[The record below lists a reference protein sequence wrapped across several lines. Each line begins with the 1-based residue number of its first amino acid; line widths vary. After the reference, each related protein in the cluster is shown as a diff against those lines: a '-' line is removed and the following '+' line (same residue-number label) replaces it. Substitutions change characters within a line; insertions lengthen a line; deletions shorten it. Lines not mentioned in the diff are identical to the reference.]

1 MSKKRNLLAGLIC
14 FLFAFVCLVSCVG
27 VTLSPE
33 LAAKQQAETDA
44 QEVLSKLV
52 WDDEDRTAIVSS
64 LIFTTQNKNYPGVTI
79 SWSSSEEDIIDTNG
93 KVNRPNS
100 DDPRNVLVGE
110 DLLATVVITATVVAE
125 YSWEE
130 NGTQSA
136 STEPI
141 TKQFT
146 FTVLAKP
153 EGTDTGT
160 IEDVKLRAWNYIYV
174 EQGVDKA
181 LVSNSSITY
190 NVLLSGVVTAKLNAE
205 GATKG
210 FMLHDGTD
218 GIYVYGDN
226 TKINVGDSVE
236 VIGGVYSY
244 YGSLQV
250 GSNVS
255 VSKSN
260 VKVTLPEYK
269 EVTPQAWEDQNKG
282 LGDEV
287 IGHLGGDLYK
297 VEGYLTASY
306 NATTKDEFCIT
317 DANTGE
323 TSWIYYKSYTPEMK
337 AELEAYVG
345 KYVKVTGAG
354 YDRDSR
360 IVKNHLLW
368 DGGIEEA
375 TAPVVDDQTKANV
388 LLSQISLLATYEEDF
403 DLNPAGVWEVVSGT
417 GIEIADGVAKVTRAD
432 EEQTVVLKVTVT
444 VGEATASKELT
455 VTIKAIVKETPKH
468 AGTKEDPYTVSDA
481 VLVAGG
487 LGDKEVTEK
496 VYAYGTVKEI
506 TDLSLSYGNATF
518 TITDGTKDII
528 VFRAK
533 YLNGEKFTSE
543 DQLKVGDV
551 VVIVGQLTNYGGTLE
566 FNSGCN
572 IDSFGAVD
580 APVEGD
586 GSKENPYS
594 VEQALEIC
602 AALGDKELTE
612 QVYVIG
618 TISSIKEVSTSYGN
632 ATFNIGDLVVFR
644 AKYLNNEKFTSADQI
659 KVGDVVVVV
668 GQLTNYGGTLEFNS
682 GCYIDSFGTSEAPKH
697 EHVACPECGKCTAKD
712 CDGSAEEKC
721 AGHAAQPT
729 EGLKEGQAYKF
740 QLVQPKAGKTVYFT
754 GAMNGYYY
762 ATSEDINAGV
772 DVYVEAVEGGYNLY
786 FLDKTGAK
794 HYMGI
799 VPSGT
804 HVNAVFD
811 GEKTVFTYDATLKTL
826 KVAVNGEDYV
836 FGTRN
841 DNTYTTIGANKV
853 SYDPFYVTFVA
864 AGTDTPEPP
873 VHEHVFVEGKCECGE
888 KDPDYVEPT
897 VEDQINLTVD
907 SLGISSQKYESK
919 TATVNGVAFEFIQLG
934 NYGNGIQMRDKDGN
948 TSFLWNTS
956 AFGKGIAKIELV
968 FNSAKKT
975 YDNPNAVIFS
985 FGNAADS
992 LTYSTKLSTSA
1003 GVSKYTI
1010 TPDVATYT
1018 FFKLEHDINYSFY
1031 WDSITIYFEGDATDT
1046 PQPPVHEHEFVE
1058 GKCECG
1064 EVDPD
1069 YVAPQPPVV
1078 NGTQVVFDFATLET
1092 TMASNYNSSVAEM
1105 TVNGIT
1111 FEYLQMKTN
1120 VYKEDKYLMFCKS
1133 QPAYLC
1139 NLTAFASAIVKIE
1152 VYIPGTAS
1160 GSAGYFLSL
1169 HKEATKGNV
1178 TSETTIVGKDVCL
1191 SIEADA
1197 ADGYTYFNLS
1207 SDSSTGKNGQLAKIV
1222 VTLADGSVVVP
1233 PVHEHKFVEGKC
1245 ECGEVDPNYVVPEV
1259 PSEPTIAGEA
1269 DLGAIATKDSFGYSK
1284 YDTSFT
1290 SPNGWVTTNA
1300 AIQTGGTADVNPTF
1314 IFIGADN
1321 THKAA
1326 CLNGKV
1332 GASGTL
1338 VSPTLN
1344 GGISKLEFK
1353 WGKAFTDTK
1362 IGFTVIVTDLTT
1374 NVKYEKTISWEGGKN
1389 ENQKVANTV
1398 EFVLDAPIE
1407 GDFKVEFINDCPSAS
1422 TSNKDRV
1429 SIFDIVWYK

>member
-1 MSKKRNLLAGLIC
+1 MSKKRNLFAGLIC

-64 LIFTTQNKNYPGVTI
+64 LVFTTQNKNYPGVTI

-93 KVNRPNS
+93 KVNRPDS

-125 YSWEE
+125 YSWED

-174 EQGVDKA
+174 EQGVEKA

-190 NVLLSGVVTAKLNAE
+190 NVLLSGVVTAKLNAD

-226 TKINVGDSVE
+226 SKINVGDSVE

-317 DANTGE
+317 DAYTGE
-323 TSWIYYKSYTPEMK
+323 TSWIYYKSYNAEMK
-337 AELEAYVG
+337 AQLEAYVG
-345 KYVKVTGAG
+345 KYVKVTGLG

-417 GIEIADGVAKVTRAD
+417 GVEIVDGVAKVTRAD

-455 VTIKAIVKETPKH
+455 VAIKAIVKETPKH

-487 LGDKEVTEK
+487 LADKEVTEI

-533 YLNGEKFTSE
+533 YLNNEKFTSE

-566 FNSGCN
+566 FNSGCH

-632 ATFNIGDLVVFR
+632 ATFNLGDLVVFR
-644 AKYLNNEKFTSADQI
+644 AKYLNNEKFTSEDQI
-659 KVGDVVVVV
+659 KVGDVVVIV

-682 GCYIDSFGTSEAPKH
+682 GCYIDSFG
-697 EHVACPECGKCTAKD
+697 
-712 CDGSAEEKC
+712 DG
-721 AGHAAQPT
+721 Q
-729 EGLKEGQAYKF
+729 
-740 QLVQPKAGKTVYFT
+740 
-754 GAMNGYYY
+754 
-762 ATSEDINAGV
+762 
-772 DVYVEAVEGGYNLY
+772 
-786 FLDKTGAK
+786 
-794 HYMGI
+794 
-799 VPSGT
+799 
-804 HVNAVFD
+804 
-811 GEKTVFTYDATLKTL
+811 
-826 KVAVNGEDYV
+826 
-836 FGTRN
+836 
-841 DNTYTTIGANKV
+841 
-853 SYDPFYVTFVA
+853 
-864 AGTDTPEPP
+864 TPEPP

-888 KDPDYVEPT
+888 VDPNYEAPVSSDKVEVT
-897 VEDQINLTVD
+897 ADNLGLGAYADGSKEVGGVQFDFVE
-907 SLGISSQKYESK
+907 LGS
-919 TATVNGVAFEFIQLG
+919 
-934 NYGNGIQMRDKDGN
+934 YGNGIQWRNK
-948 TSFLWNTS
+948 TKASSLWNVT
-956 AFGKGIAKIELV
+956 ALAKPIAKIELV
-968 FNSAKKT
+968 
-975 YDNPNAVIFS
+975 Y
-985 FGNAADS
+985 NAAKA
-992 LTYSTKLSTSA
+992 TYSNANALKIQFGTDSSVAAYSTFLSTEN
-1003 GVSKYTI
+1003 GVTNYTI
-1010 TPDVATYT
+1010 TPDAQTYT
-1018 FFKLEHDINYSFY
+1018 YVKFTINITYSMYF
-1031 WDSITIYFEGDATDT
+1031 DSITIYYVDGDVVT
-1046 PQPPVHEHEFVE
+1046 PEPPVHEHVFVE

-1069 YVAPQPPVV
+1069 YVAPQPPV
-1078 NGTQVVFDFATLET
+1078 
-1092 TMASNYNSSVAEM
+1092 AEGEK
-1105 TVNGIT
+1105 VELNPEVLG
-1111 FEYLQMKTN
+1111 L
-1120 VYKEDKYLMFCKS
+1120 D
-1133 QPAYLC
+1133 AY
-1139 NLTAFASAIVKIE
+1139 
-1152 VYIPGTAS
+1152 
-1160 GSAGYFLSL
+1160 
-1169 HKEATKGNV
+1169 
-1178 TSETTIVGKDVCL
+1178 
-1191 SIEADA
+1191 
-1197 ADGYTYFNLS
+1197 
-1207 SDSSTGKNGQLAKIV
+1207 
-1222 VTLADGSVVVP
+1222 ADGSKTVDGVQFDFIELGSYGNGIQWRNKTKASSLWNVTALAKPIAKIELVYNAAKATYSNANALKIQFGTDSSVGGYETFLSTENGVTNYTITPDAQTYTYVKFTINITYSMYFDSITIYYVDGDVVT
-1233 PVHEHKFVEGKC
+1233 
-1245 ECGEVDPNYVVPEV
+1245 PETPATV
-1259 PSEPTIAGEA
+1259 NKA
-1269 DLGAIATKDSFGYSK
+1269 DLD
-1284 YDTSFT
+1284 
-1290 SPNGWVTTNA
+1290 
-1300 AIQTGGTADVNPTF
+1300 
-1314 IFIGADN
+1314 
-1321 THKAA
+1321 
-1326 CLNGKV
+1326 
-1332 GASGTL
+1332 
-1338 VSPTLN
+1338 TLN
-1344 GGISKLEFK
+1344 GGKHSSSYADYTSTNGWTVTGCAINSGSTDSTSTANPSFGCLGGADVRAVTLNGGTDKTLGTVKSAVLSGGLSKLSFNYTNL
-1353 WGKAFTDTK
+1353 FTDTK
-1362 IGFTVIVTDLTT
+1362 FSVTVYIKDAQGNVLKEEVVSYD
-1374 NVKYEKTISWEGGKN
+1374 NPNKVKYEVRTYEL
-1389 ENQKVANTV
+1389 
-1398 EFVLDAPIE
+1398 EFAVE
-1407 GDFKVEFINDCPSAS
+1407 GDFVIEIVNNRPNGL
-1422 TSNKDRV
+1422 TGNKDRATIWNIEWV
-1429 SIFDIVWYK
+1429 SAK

>member
-1 MSKKRNLLAGLIC
+1 MSKKRNLFAGLIC
-14 FLFAFVCLVSCVG
+14 FLFALVCLVSCVG

-44 QEVLSKLV
+44 QEALSKLV

-93 KVNRPNS
+93 KVNRPDS

-125 YSWEE
+125 YSWED

-190 NVLLSGVVTAKLNAE
+190 NVLLSGVVTAKLNAD

-226 TKINVGDSVE
+226 SKINVGDSVE

-317 DANTGE
+317 DAYTGE
-323 TSWIYYKSYTPEMK
+323 TSWIYYKSYNAEMK
-337 AELEAYVG
+337 AQLEAYVG
-345 KYVKVTGAG
+345 KYVKVTGLG

-360 IVKNHLLW
+360 ILKNHLLW

-417 GIEIADGVAKVTRAD
+417 GVEIVDGVAKVTRAD

-455 VTIKAIVKETPKH
+455 VAIKAIVKETPKH

-487 LGDKEVTEK
+487 LADKEVTET

-533 YLNGEKFTSE
+533 YLNNEKFTSE

-566 FNSGCN
+566 FNSGCH

-632 ATFNIGDLVVFR
+632 ATFNLGDLVVFR
-644 AKYLNNEKFTSADQI
+644 AKYLNNEKFTSEDQI
-659 KVGDVVVVV
+659 KVGDVVVIV

-682 GCYIDSFGTSEAPKH
+682 GCYIDSFG
-697 EHVACPECGKCTAKD
+697 
-712 CDGSAEEKC
+712 DG
-721 AGHAAQPT
+721 Q
-729 EGLKEGQAYKF
+729 
-740 QLVQPKAGKTVYFT
+740 
-754 GAMNGYYY
+754 
-762 ATSEDINAGV
+762 
-772 DVYVEAVEGGYNLY
+772 
-786 FLDKTGAK
+786 
-794 HYMGI
+794 
-799 VPSGT
+799 
-804 HVNAVFD
+804 
-811 GEKTVFTYDATLKTL
+811 
-826 KVAVNGEDYV
+826 
-836 FGTRN
+836 
-841 DNTYTTIGANKV
+841 
-853 SYDPFYVTFVA
+853 
-864 AGTDTPEPP
+864 TPEPP
-873 VHEHVFVEGKCECGE
+873 IHEHVFVEGKCECGE
-888 KDPDYVEPT
+888 VDPNYEAPVSSDKVEVT
-897 VEDQINLTVD
+897 ADNLGLGAYADGSKEVGGVQFDFVE
-907 SLGISSQKYESK
+907 LGS
-919 TATVNGVAFEFIQLG
+919 
-934 NYGNGIQMRDKDGN
+934 YGNGIQWRNK
-948 TSFLWNTS
+948 TKASSLWNVT
-956 AFGKGIAKIELV
+956 ALAKPIAKIELV
-968 FNSAKKT
+968 
-975 YDNPNAVIFS
+975 Y
-985 FGNAADS
+985 NAAKA
-992 LTYSTKLSTSA
+992 TYSNANALKIQFGTDSSVASYSTFLSTEN
-1003 GVSKYTI
+1003 GVTNYTI
-1010 TPDVATYT
+1010 TPDAQTYT
-1018 FFKLEHDINYSFY
+1018 YVKFTINITYSMYF
-1031 WDSITIYFEGDATDT
+1031 DSITIYYVDGDVVT
-1046 PQPPVHEHEFVE
+1046 PEPPVHEHVFVE

-1069 YVAPQPPVV
+1069 YVAPQPPVAEGEKV
-1078 NGTQVVFDFATLET
+1078 ELNPEVLGLDAYADGSKTVDGVQFDFIELGSYGNGIQWRNKTKASSLWNVTALAKPIAKIELVYNAAKATY
-1092 TMASNYNSSVAEM
+1092 SNANALKIQFGTDSSVASYSTFLSTENGVTNYTITPDAQTYTYVKFTINITYSM
-1105 TVNGIT
+1105 YFDSITIYYVDGDVVTPETPATVN
-1111 FEYLQMKTN
+1111 K
-1120 VYKEDKYLMFCKS
+1120 
-1133 QPAYLC
+1133 
-1139 NLTAFASAIVKIE
+1139 
-1152 VYIPGTAS
+1152 
-1160 GSAGYFLSL
+1160 
-1169 HKEATKGNV
+1169 
-1178 TSETTIVGKDVCL
+1178 
-1191 SIEADA
+1191 
-1197 ADGYTYFNLS
+1197 
-1207 SDSSTGKNGQLAKIV
+1207 
-1222 VTLADGSVVVP
+1222 
-1233 PVHEHKFVEGKC
+1233 
-1245 ECGEVDPNYVVPEV
+1245 
-1259 PSEPTIAGEA
+1259 A
-1269 DLGAIATKDSFGYSK
+1269 DLD
-1284 YDTSFT
+1284 
-1290 SPNGWVTTNA
+1290 
-1300 AIQTGGTADVNPTF
+1300 
-1314 IFIGADN
+1314 
-1321 THKAA
+1321 
-1326 CLNGKV
+1326 
-1332 GASGTL
+1332 
-1338 VSPTLN
+1338 TLN
-1344 GGISKLEFK
+1344 GGKHSSSYADYTSTNGWTVTGCAINSGSTDSTSTANPSFGCLGGADVRAVTLNGGTDKTLGTVKSAVLSGGLSKLSFNYTNL
-1353 WGKAFTDTK
+1353 FTDTK
-1362 IGFTVIVTDLTT
+1362 FSVTVYIEDAQGNVLKEEVVSYD
-1374 NVKYEKTISWEGGKN
+1374 NPNKVKYEVRTYEL
-1389 ENQKVANTV
+1389 
-1398 EFVLDAPIE
+1398 EFAVE
-1407 GDFKVEFINDCPSAS
+1407 GDFVIEIVNNRPNGL
-1422 TSNKDRV
+1422 TGNKDHATIWNIEWV
-1429 SIFDIVWYK
+1429 SAK

>member
-1 MSKKRNLLAGLIC
+1 MSKKRNLFAGLIC
-14 FLFAFVCLVSCVG
+14 FLFALVCLVSCVG

-44 QEVLSKLV
+44 QEALSKLV

-93 KVNRPNS
+93 KVNRPDS

-125 YSWEE
+125 YSWED

-190 NVLLSGVVTAKLNAE
+190 NVLLSGVVTAKLNAD

-226 TKINVGDSVE
+226 SKINVGDSVE

-317 DANTGE
+317 DAYTGE
-323 TSWIYYKSYTPEMK
+323 TSWIYYKSYNAEMK
-337 AELEAYVG
+337 AQLEAYVG
-345 KYVKVTGAG
+345 KYVKVTGLG

-360 IVKNHLLW
+360 ILKNHLLW

-417 GIEIADGVAKVTRAD
+417 GVEIVDGVAKVTRAD

-455 VTIKAIVKETPKH
+455 VAIKAIVKETPKH

-487 LGDKEVTEK
+487 LADKEVTET

-533 YLNGEKFTSE
+533 YLNNEKFTSE

-566 FNSGCN
+566 FNSGCH

-632 ATFNIGDLVVFR
+632 ATFNLGDLVVFR
-644 AKYLNNEKFTSADQI
+644 AKYLNNEKFTSEDQI
-659 KVGDVVVVV
+659 KVGDVVVIV

-682 GCYIDSFGTSEAPKH
+682 GCYIDSFG
-697 EHVACPECGKCTAKD
+697 
-712 CDGSAEEKC
+712 DG
-721 AGHAAQPT
+721 Q
-729 EGLKEGQAYKF
+729 
-740 QLVQPKAGKTVYFT
+740 
-754 GAMNGYYY
+754 
-762 ATSEDINAGV
+762 
-772 DVYVEAVEGGYNLY
+772 
-786 FLDKTGAK
+786 
-794 HYMGI
+794 
-799 VPSGT
+799 
-804 HVNAVFD
+804 
-811 GEKTVFTYDATLKTL
+811 
-826 KVAVNGEDYV
+826 
-836 FGTRN
+836 
-841 DNTYTTIGANKV
+841 
-853 SYDPFYVTFVA
+853 
-864 AGTDTPEPP
+864 TPEPP
-873 VHEHVFVEGKCECGE
+873 IHEHVFVEGKCECGE
-888 KDPDYVEPT
+888 VDPNYEAPVSSDKVEVT
-897 VEDQINLTVD
+897 ADNLGLGAYADGSKEVGGVQFDFVE
-907 SLGISSQKYESK
+907 LGS
-919 TATVNGVAFEFIQLG
+919 
-934 NYGNGIQMRDKDGN
+934 YGNGIQWRNK
-948 TSFLWNTS
+948 TKASSLWNVT
-956 AFGKGIAKIELV
+956 ALAKPIAKIELV
-968 FNSAKKT
+968 
-975 YDNPNAVIFS
+975 Y
-985 FGNAADS
+985 NAAKA
-992 LTYSTKLSTSA
+992 TYSNANALKIQFGTDSSVASYSTFLSTEN
-1003 GVSKYTI
+1003 GVTNYTI
-1010 TPDVATYT
+1010 TPDAQTYT
-1018 FFKLEHDINYSFY
+1018 YVKFTINITYSMYF
-1031 WDSITIYFEGDATDT
+1031 DSITIYYVDGDVVT
-1046 PQPPVHEHEFVE
+1046 PEPPVHEHVFVE

-1069 YVAPQPPVV
+1069 YVAPQPPV
-1078 NGTQVVFDFATLET
+1078 
-1092 TMASNYNSSVAEM
+1092 AEGEK
-1105 TVNGIT
+1105 VELNPEVLG
-1111 FEYLQMKTN
+1111 L
-1120 VYKEDKYLMFCKS
+1120 D
-1133 QPAYLC
+1133 AY
-1139 NLTAFASAIVKIE
+1139 
-1152 VYIPGTAS
+1152 
-1160 GSAGYFLSL
+1160 
-1169 HKEATKGNV
+1169 
-1178 TSETTIVGKDVCL
+1178 
-1191 SIEADA
+1191 
-1197 ADGYTYFNLS
+1197 
-1207 SDSSTGKNGQLAKIV
+1207 
-1222 VTLADGSVVVP
+1222 ADGSKTVDGVQFDFIELGSYGNGIQWRNKTKASSLWNVTALAKPIAKIELVYNAAKATYSNANALKIQFGTDSSVGCYETFLSTENGVTNYTITPDAQTYTYVKFTINITYSMYFDSITIYYVDGDVVT
-1233 PVHEHKFVEGKC
+1233 
-1245 ECGEVDPNYVVPEV
+1245 PETPATV
-1259 PSEPTIAGEA
+1259 NKA
-1269 DLGAIATKDSFGYSK
+1269 DLD
-1284 YDTSFT
+1284 
-1290 SPNGWVTTNA
+1290 
-1300 AIQTGGTADVNPTF
+1300 
-1314 IFIGADN
+1314 
-1321 THKAA
+1321 
-1326 CLNGKV
+1326 
-1332 GASGTL
+1332 
-1338 VSPTLN
+1338 TLN
-1344 GGISKLEFK
+1344 GGKHSSSYADYTSTNGWTVTGCAINSGSTDSTSTANPSFGCLGGADVRAVTLNGGTDKTLGTVKSAVLSGGLSKLSFNYTNL
-1353 WGKAFTDTK
+1353 FTDTK
-1362 IGFTVIVTDLTT
+1362 FSVTVYIEDAQGNVLKEEVISYD
-1374 NVKYEKTISWEGGKN
+1374 NPNKVKYEVRTYEL
-1389 ENQKVANTV
+1389 
-1398 EFVLDAPIE
+1398 EFAVE
-1407 GDFKVEFINDCPSAS
+1407 GDFVIEIVNNRPNGL
-1422 TSNKDRV
+1422 TGNKDRATIWNIEWV
-1429 SIFDIVWYK
+1429 SAK

>member
-1 MSKKRNLLAGLIC
+1 MSKKRNLFAGLIC
-14 FLFAFVCLVSCVG
+14 FLFALVCLVSCVG

-44 QEVLSKLV
+44 QEALSKLV

-93 KVNRPNS
+93 KVNRPDS

-125 YSWEE
+125 YSWED

-190 NVLLSGVVTAKLNAE
+190 NVLLSGVVTAKLNAD

-226 TKINVGDSVE
+226 SKINVGDSVE

-317 DANTGE
+317 DAYTGE
-323 TSWIYYKSYTPEMK
+323 TSWIYYKSYNAEMK
-337 AELEAYVG
+337 AQLEAYVG
-345 KYVKVTGAG
+345 KYVKVTGLG

-360 IVKNHLLW
+360 ILKNHLLW

-417 GIEIADGVAKVTRAD
+417 GVEIVDGVAKVTRAD

-455 VTIKAIVKETPKH
+455 VAIKAIVKETPKH

-487 LGDKEVTEK
+487 LADKEVTET

-533 YLNGEKFTSE
+533 YLNNEKFTSE

-566 FNSGCN
+566 FNSGCH

-632 ATFNIGDLVVFR
+632 ATFNLGDLVVFR
-644 AKYLNNEKFTSADQI
+644 AKYLNNEKFTSEDQI
-659 KVGDVVVVV
+659 KVGDVVVIV

-682 GCYIDSFGTSEAPKH
+682 GCYIDSFG
-697 EHVACPECGKCTAKD
+697 
-712 CDGSAEEKC
+712 DG
-721 AGHAAQPT
+721 Q
-729 EGLKEGQAYKF
+729 
-740 QLVQPKAGKTVYFT
+740 
-754 GAMNGYYY
+754 
-762 ATSEDINAGV
+762 
-772 DVYVEAVEGGYNLY
+772 
-786 FLDKTGAK
+786 
-794 HYMGI
+794 
-799 VPSGT
+799 
-804 HVNAVFD
+804 
-811 GEKTVFTYDATLKTL
+811 
-826 KVAVNGEDYV
+826 
-836 FGTRN
+836 
-841 DNTYTTIGANKV
+841 
-853 SYDPFYVTFVA
+853 
-864 AGTDTPEPP
+864 TPEPP
-873 VHEHVFVEGKCECGE
+873 IHEHVFVEGKCECGE
-888 KDPDYVEPT
+888 VDPNYEAPVSSDKVEVT
-897 VEDQINLTVD
+897 ADNLGLGAYADGSKEVGGVQFDFVE
-907 SLGISSQKYESK
+907 LGS
-919 TATVNGVAFEFIQLG
+919 
-934 NYGNGIQMRDKDGN
+934 YGNGIQWRNK
-948 TSFLWNTS
+948 TKASSLWNVT
-956 AFGKGIAKIELV
+956 ALAKPIAKIELV
-968 FNSAKKT
+968 
-975 YDNPNAVIFS
+975 Y
-985 FGNAADS
+985 NAAKA
-992 LTYSTKLSTSA
+992 TYSNANALKIQFGTDSSVASYSTFLSTEN
-1003 GVSKYTI
+1003 GVTNYTI
-1010 TPDVATYT
+1010 TPDAQTYT
-1018 FFKLEHDINYSFY
+1018 YVKFTINITYSMYF
-1031 WDSITIYFEGDATDT
+1031 DSITIYYVDGDVVT
-1046 PQPPVHEHEFVE
+1046 PEPPVHEHVFVE

-1069 YVAPQPPVV
+1069 YVAPQPPVAEGEKV
-1078 NGTQVVFDFATLET
+1078 ELNPEVLGLDAYADGSKTVDGVQFDFIELGSYGNGIQWRNKTKASSLWNVTALAKPIAKIELVYNAAKATY
-1092 TMASNYNSSVAEM
+1092 SNANALKIQFGTDSSVASYSTFLSTENGVTNYTITPDAQTYTYVKFTINITYSM
-1105 TVNGIT
+1105 YFDSITIYYVDGDVVTPETPATVN
-1111 FEYLQMKTN
+1111 K
-1120 VYKEDKYLMFCKS
+1120 
-1133 QPAYLC
+1133 
-1139 NLTAFASAIVKIE
+1139 
-1152 VYIPGTAS
+1152 
-1160 GSAGYFLSL
+1160 
-1169 HKEATKGNV
+1169 
-1178 TSETTIVGKDVCL
+1178 
-1191 SIEADA
+1191 
-1197 ADGYTYFNLS
+1197 
-1207 SDSSTGKNGQLAKIV
+1207 
-1222 VTLADGSVVVP
+1222 
-1233 PVHEHKFVEGKC
+1233 
-1245 ECGEVDPNYVVPEV
+1245 
-1259 PSEPTIAGEA
+1259 A
-1269 DLGAIATKDSFGYSK
+1269 DLD
-1284 YDTSFT
+1284 
-1290 SPNGWVTTNA
+1290 
-1300 AIQTGGTADVNPTF
+1300 
-1314 IFIGADN
+1314 
-1321 THKAA
+1321 
-1326 CLNGKV
+1326 
-1332 GASGTL
+1332 
-1338 VSPTLN
+1338 TLN
-1344 GGISKLEFK
+1344 GGKHSSSYADYTSTNGWTVTGCAINSGSTDSTSTANPSFGCLGGADVRAVTLNGGTDKTLGTVKSAVLSGGLSKLSFNYTNL
-1353 WGKAFTDTK
+1353 FTDTK
-1362 IGFTVIVTDLTT
+1362 FSVTVYIEDAQGNVLKEEVVSYD
-1374 NVKYEKTISWEGGKN
+1374 NPNKVKYEVRTYEL
-1389 ENQKVANTV
+1389 
-1398 EFVLDAPIE
+1398 EFAVE
-1407 GDFKVEFINDCPSAS
+1407 GDFVIEIVNNRPNGL
-1422 TSNKDRV
+1422 TGNKDRATIWNIEWV
-1429 SIFDIVWYK
+1429 SAK

>member
-93 KVNRPNS
+93 KVNRPDS

-337 AELEAYVG
+337 AELEKYVG
-345 KYVKVTGAG
+345 KYVKVTGVG

-403 DLNPAGVWEVVSGT
+403 DLSAAGVWEVVSGT
-417 GIEIADGVAKVTRAD
+417 GIEIAENVAKVTRAD
-432 EEQTVVLKVTVT
+432 ADQTVVLKVTVT

-468 AGTKEDPYTVSDA
+468 AGTQEDPYTVSDA

-566 FNSGCN
+566 FNSGC
-572 IDSFGAVD
+572 
-580 APVEGD
+580 
-586 GSKENPYS
+586 
-594 VEQALEIC
+594 
-602 AALGDKELTE
+602 
-612 QVYVIG
+612 
-618 TISSIKEVSTSYGN
+618 
-632 ATFNIGDLVVFR
+632 
-644 AKYLNNEKFTSADQI
+644 
-659 KVGDVVVVV
+659 
-668 GQLTNYGGTLEFNS
+668 
-682 GCYIDSFGTSEAPKH
+682 YIDSFGTNEAPKH

-721 AGHAAQPT
+721 AGHTAQPT

-740 QLVQPKAGKTVYFT
+740 QLVQTKAGKTVYFT

-811 GEKTVFTYDATLKTL
+811 SEKTVFTYDETLKTL

-853 SYDPFYVTFVA
+853 SYDPFYVTFVV
-864 AGTDTPEPP
+864 AGGNTETP
-873 VHEHVFVEGKCECGE
+873 HEHV
-888 KDPDYVEPT
+888 
-897 VEDQINLTVD
+897 
-907 SLGISSQKYESK
+907 
-919 TATVNGVAFEFIQLG
+919 
-934 NYGNGIQMRDKDGN
+934 
-948 TSFLWNTS
+948 
-956 AFGKGIAKIELV
+956 
-968 FNSAKKT
+968 
-975 YDNPNAVIFS
+975 
-985 FGNAADS
+985 
-992 LTYSTKLSTSA
+992 
-1003 GVSKYTI
+1003 
-1010 TPDVATYT
+1010 
-1018 FFKLEHDINYSFY
+1018 
-1031 WDSITIYFEGDATDT
+1031 
-1046 PQPPVHEHEFVE
+1046 FVE

-1069 YVAPQPPVV
+1069 YVAPEQP
-1078 NGTQVVFDFATLET
+1078 GD
-1092 TMASNYNSSVAEM
+1092 AEK
-1105 TVNGIT
+1105 VEIT
-1111 FEYLQMKTN
+1111 A
-1120 VYKEDKYLMFCKS
+1120 D
-1133 QPAYLC
+1133 
-1139 NLTAFASAIVKIE
+1139 NL
-1152 VYIPGTAS
+1152 G
-1160 GSAGYFLSL
+1160 
-1169 HKEATKGNV
+1169 
-1178 TSETTIVGKDVCL
+1178 
-1191 SIEADA
+1191 
-1197 ADGYTYFNLS
+1197 LS
-1207 SDSSTGKNGQLAKIV
+1207 SY
-1222 VTLADGSVVVP
+1222 ADGSKEVGGVQFD
-1233 PVHEHKFVEGKC
+1233 FVELGSYGNGIQWRNKTKASSLWNAAAFAKPIAKI
-1245 ECGEVDPNYVVPEV
+1245 ELVYNAEKATYANANALKIQFGADSSVGGYETFLSTTKGTTLYTITPDAETYTFVKFTINITYSMYFDSITIYFAEAKEEV
-1259 PSEPTIAGEA
+1259 PAEPTIAGKA
-1269 DLGAIATKDSFGYSK
+1269 DLETIVTSMPQGDSSYTK
-1284 YDTSFT
+1284 TFT
-1290 SPNGWVTTNA
+1290 TEAGWVSTNA
-1300 AIQTGGTADVNPTF
+1300 AIQTGNTTDINPQFTV
-1314 IFIGADN
+1314 IGPDM
-1321 THKAA
+1321 THKAV
-1326 CLNGKV
+1326 CLNGKTTAV
-1332 GASGTL
+1332 GSL
-1338 VSPTLN
+1338 VSPTLT
-1344 GGISKLEFK
+1344 GGISKLTFNWSK
-1353 WGKAFTDTK
+1353 VFSDTK
-1362 IGFTVIVTDLTT
+1362 IKVKVTITDLATGT
-1374 NVKYEKTISWEGGKN
+1374 AYEYVVDRTFADGNDGKYALQSE
-1389 ENQKVANTV
+1389 
-1398 EFVLDAPIE
+1398 EFVLETPIT
-1407 GDFKVEFINDCPSAS
+1407 GDFKIEFVNECPSGA
-1422 TSNKDRV
+1422 TSNKDRAT
-1429 SIFDIVWYK
+1429 IFNIVWYK

>member
-1 MSKKRNLLAGLIC
+1 MSKKRNLFAGLIC
-14 FLFAFVCLVSCVG
+14 FLFAIVCLVSCVG

-93 KVNRPNS
+93 KVNRPES

-125 YSWEE
+125 YSWED
-130 NGTQSA
+130 NGTQST

-181 LVSNSSITY
+181 LVSNDSITY
-190 NVLLSGVVTAKLNAE
+190 NVLLSGVVTAKLNAD

-226 TKINVGDSVE
+226 TKVNVGDSVE

-317 DANTGE
+317 DAYTGE
-323 TSWIYYKSYTPEMK
+323 TSWIYYKSYNAEMK
-337 AELEAYVG
+337 AQLEAYVG
-345 KYVKVTGAG
+345 KYVKVTGLG

-417 GIEIADGVAKVTRAD
+417 GVEIVEGVAKVTRAD

-468 AGTKEDPYTVSDA
+468 DGTKEDPYTASDA
-481 VLVAGG
+481 LIVAGALAQG
-487 LGDKEVTEK
+487 ETSE
-496 VYAYGTVKEI
+496 
-506 TDLSLSYGNATF
+506 
-518 TITDGTKDII
+518 
-528 VFRAK
+528 AK
-533 YLNGEKFTSE
+533 YYVKGE
-543 DQLKVGDV
+543 
-551 VVIVGQLTNYGGTLE
+551 IV
-566 FNSGCN
+566 
-572 IDSFGAVD
+572 A
-580 APVEGD
+580 
-586 GSKENPYS
+586 
-594 VEQALEIC
+594 
-602 AALGDKELTE
+602 
-612 QVYVIG
+612 
-618 TISSIKEVSTSYGN
+618 IKEVSTSYGN
-632 ATFNIGDLVVFR
+632 ATFTISDGKNEFICYR
-644 AKYLNNEKFTSADQI
+644 AYYLAGEKFTVEDQI
-659 KVGDVVVVV
+659 KVGDNVVVC
-668 GQLTNYGGTLEFNS
+668 GQFTNYNGTLEFAAK
-682 GCYIDSFGTSEAPKH
+682 CYIDSFVE
-697 EHVACPECGKCTAKD
+697 VVV
-712 CDGSAEEKC
+712 
-721 AGHAAQPT
+721 
-729 EGLKEGQAYKF
+729 EGPFKTDYAYKF
-740 QLVQPKAGKTVYFT
+740 EVVQGNT
-754 GAMNGYYY
+754 GQTLYLTGNYKNTYYGESTTDL
-762 ATSEDINAGV
+762 AAAA
-772 DVYVEAVEGGYNLY
+772 DVYVVAVEGGYNLKLVQTSGTVLY
-786 FLDKTGAK
+786 IN
-794 HYMGI
+794 I
-799 VPSGT
+799 VASGT
-804 HVNAVFD
+804 HRNIKFEATASSVWNYNEEYETFTTLVE
-811 GEKTVFTYDATLKTL
+811 GTEYYVGTYGTYDTISPSSIDKAATSFVGHLYD
-826 KVAVNGEDYV
+826 VNGSTE
-836 FGTRN
+836 
-841 DNTYTTIGANKV
+841 
-853 SYDPFYVTFVA
+853 
-864 AGTDTPEPP
+864 TP
-873 VHEHVFVEGKCECGE
+873 HEHKFV
-888 KDPDYVEPT
+888 D
-897 VEDQINLTVD
+897 
-907 SLGISSQKYESK
+907 
-919 TATVNGVAFEFIQLG
+919 
-934 NYGNGIQMRDKDGN
+934 
-948 TSFLWNTS
+948 
-956 AFGKGIAKIELV
+956 
-968 FNSAKKT
+968 
-975 YDNPNAVIFS
+975 
-985 FGNAADS
+985 
-992 LTYSTKLSTSA
+992 
-1003 GVSKYTI
+1003 
-1010 TPDVATYT
+1010 
-1018 FFKLEHDINYSFY
+1018 
-1031 WDSITIYFEGDATDT
+1031 
-1046 PQPPVHEHEFVE
+1046 

-1069 YVAPQPPVV
+1069 YVAPEVPTFGVV
-1078 NGTQVVFDFATLET
+1078 TEFKENVAYKFGLLQGNTGKTIFVTGNYKNTYYGESTEDVAAAADVYVVVVEGGYNLKLVKADGTVLYINVV
-1092 TMASNYNSSVAEM
+1092 ASGTHRNIKFEAAASSV
-1105 TVNGIT
+1105 
-1111 FEYLQMKTN
+1111 
-1120 VYKEDKYLMFCKS
+1120 
-1133 QPAYLC
+1133 
-1139 NLTAFASAIVKIE
+1139 
-1152 VYIPGTAS
+1152 
-1160 GSAGYFLSL
+1160 
-1169 HKEATKGNV
+1169 
-1178 TSETTIVGKDVCL
+1178 
-1191 SIEADA
+1191 
-1197 ADGYTYFNLS
+1197 YTYNAELNTFTTLVEGTEYYIGTYGTYDTISPS
-1207 SDSSTGKNGQLAKIV
+1207 SIDRAATSFVGHLYGGVQAEE
-1222 VTLADGSVVVP
+1222 P
-1233 PVHEHKFVEGKC
+1233 EHEHKYVDGKC
-1245 ECGEVDPNYVVPEV
+1245 ECGEEDPNYVAPEV
-1259 PSEPTIAGEA
+1259 PGDAEIAGKA
-1269 DLGAIATKDSFGYSK
+1269 DLTTIVTPKEFGDSSYSNS
-1284 YDTSFT
+1284 YTST
-1290 SPNGWVTTNA
+1290 NGWVSTNA
-1300 AIQTGGTADVNPTF
+1300 AIQTGNTADVNPQF
-1314 IFIGADN
+1314 MFIGPDK
-1321 THKAA
+1321 THKAV

>member
-417 GIEIADGVAKVTRAD
+417 GIEIAENVAKVTRAD
-432 EEQTVVLKVTVT
+432 VEQTVVLKVTVT
-444 VGEATASKELT
+444 VGEATASKKLT

-487 LGDKEVTEK
+487 LADTEVTET
-496 VYAYGTVKEI
+496 VYGYGTVKEI
-506 TDLSLSYGNATF
+506 TDLNLSYGNATF

-551 VVIVGQLTNYGGTLE
+551 VVIVGQLTNYGGKLE

-580 APVEGD
+580 APV
-586 GSKENPYS
+586 
-594 VEQALEIC
+594 
-602 AALGDKELTE
+602 
-612 QVYVIG
+612 
-618 TISSIKEVSTSYGN
+618 
-632 ATFNIGDLVVFR
+632 
-644 AKYLNNEKFTSADQI
+644 
-659 KVGDVVVVV
+659 
-668 GQLTNYGGTLEFNS
+668 
-682 GCYIDSFGTSEAPKH
+682 
-697 EHVACPECGKCTAKD
+697 
-712 CDGSAEEKC
+712 
-721 AGHAAQPT
+721 

-762 ATSEDINAGV
+762 ATSEDINASV

-786 FLDKTGAK
+786 FLDKIGAK

-811 GEKTVFTYDATLKTL
+811 SEKTVFTYDATLKTL

-853 SYDPFYVTFVA
+853 SYDPFYVTFVV
-864 AGTDTPEPP
+864 AGTDTPE
-873 VHEHVFVEGKCECGE
+873 
-888 KDPDYVEPT
+888 
-897 VEDQINLTVD
+897 
-907 SLGISSQKYESK
+907 
-919 TATVNGVAFEFIQLG
+919 
-934 NYGNGIQMRDKDGN
+934 
-948 TSFLWNTS
+948 
-956 AFGKGIAKIELV
+956 
-968 FNSAKKT
+968 
-975 YDNPNAVIFS
+975 
-985 FGNAADS
+985 
-992 LTYSTKLSTSA
+992 
-1003 GVSKYTI
+1003 
-1010 TPDVATYT
+1010 
-1018 FFKLEHDINYSFY
+1018 
-1031 WDSITIYFEGDATDT
+1031 
-1046 PQPPVHEHEFVE
+1046 
-1058 GKCECG
+1058 
-1064 EVDPD
+1064 
-1069 YVAPQPPVV
+1069 
-1078 NGTQVVFDFATLET
+1078 
-1092 TMASNYNSSVAEM
+1092 
-1105 TVNGIT
+1105 
-1111 FEYLQMKTN
+1111 
-1120 VYKEDKYLMFCKS
+1120 
-1133 QPAYLC
+1133 
-1139 NLTAFASAIVKIE
+1139 
-1152 VYIPGTAS
+1152 
-1160 GSAGYFLSL
+1160 
-1169 HKEATKGNV
+1169 
-1178 TSETTIVGKDVCL
+1178 
-1191 SIEADA
+1191 
-1197 ADGYTYFNLS
+1197 
-1207 SDSSTGKNGQLAKIV
+1207 
-1222 VTLADGSVVVP
+1222 P

-1245 ECGEVDPNYVVPEV
+1245 ECGETDPNYVAPET
-1259 PSEPTIAGEA
+1259 PSNEVIFDFSAGDTSMASSYNAEA
-1269 DLGAIATKDSFGYSK
+1269 AEMTYNGITFGYLQMK
-1284 YDTSFT
+1284 
-1290 SPNGWVTTNA
+1290 
-1300 AIQTGGTADVNPTF
+1300 
-1314 IFIGADN
+1314 
-1321 THKAA
+1321 
-1326 CLNGKV
+1326 
-1332 GASGTL
+1332 
-1338 VSPTLN
+1338 
-1344 GGISKLEFK
+1344 
-1353 WGKAFTDTK
+1353 
-1362 IGFTVIVTDLTT
+1362 
-1374 NVKYEKTISWEGGKN
+1374 
-1389 ENQKVANTV
+1389 ANTYNGSSYLM
-1398 EFVLDAPIE
+1398 F
-1407 GDFKVEFINDCPSAS
+1407 C
-1422 TSNKDRV
+1422 
-1429 SIFDIVWYK
+1429 

>member
-1 MSKKRNLLAGLIC
+1 MSKKRNLFAGLIC
-14 FLFAFVCLVSCVG
+14 FLFALVCLVSCVG

-52 WDDEDRTAIVSS
+52 WDDEDRTAVVSS
-64 LIFTTQNKNYPGVTI
+64 LVFTTQNKNYPGVTI

-93 KVNRPNS
+93 KVNRPDS

-125 YSWEE
+125 YSWED

-190 NVLLSGVVTAKLNAE
+190 NVLLSGVVTAKLNAD

-218 GIYVYGDN
+218 GIYVYGEN

-317 DANTGE
+317 DAYTGE
-323 TSWIYYKSYTPEMK
+323 TSWIYYKSYNAEMK
-337 AELEAYVG
+337 AQLEAYVG
-345 KYVKVTGAG
+345 KYVKVTGLG

-360 IVKNHLLW
+360 ILKNHLLW

-417 GIEIADGVAKVTRAD
+417 GVEIVDGVAKVTRAD

-455 VTIKAIVKETPKH
+455 VAIKAIVKETPKH

-487 LGDKEVTEK
+487 LADKEVTET

-533 YLNGEKFTSE
+533 YLNNEKFTSE

-566 FNSGCN
+566 FNSGCH

-632 ATFNIGDLVVFR
+632 ATFNLGDLVVFR
-644 AKYLNNEKFTSADQI
+644 AKYLNNEKFTSEDQI
-659 KVGDVVVVV
+659 KVGDVVVIV

-682 GCYIDSFGTSEAPKH
+682 GCYIDSFG
-697 EHVACPECGKCTAKD
+697 
-712 CDGSAEEKC
+712 DG
-721 AGHAAQPT
+721 Q
-729 EGLKEGQAYKF
+729 
-740 QLVQPKAGKTVYFT
+740 
-754 GAMNGYYY
+754 
-762 ATSEDINAGV
+762 
-772 DVYVEAVEGGYNLY
+772 
-786 FLDKTGAK
+786 
-794 HYMGI
+794 
-799 VPSGT
+799 
-804 HVNAVFD
+804 
-811 GEKTVFTYDATLKTL
+811 
-826 KVAVNGEDYV
+826 
-836 FGTRN
+836 
-841 DNTYTTIGANKV
+841 
-853 SYDPFYVTFVA
+853 
-864 AGTDTPEPP
+864 TPEPP

-888 KDPDYVEPT
+888 VDPNYEAPVSSDKVEVT
-897 VEDQINLTVD
+897 ADNLGLGAYADGSKEVGGVQFDFVE
-907 SLGISSQKYESK
+907 LGS
-919 TATVNGVAFEFIQLG
+919 
-934 NYGNGIQMRDKDGN
+934 YGNGIQWRNK
-948 TSFLWNTS
+948 TKASSLWNVT
-956 AFGKGIAKIELV
+956 ALAKPIAKIELV
-968 FNSAKKT
+968 
-975 YDNPNAVIFS
+975 Y
-985 FGNAADS
+985 NAAKA
-992 LTYSTKLSTSA
+992 TYSNANALKIQFGTDSSVASYSTFLSTEN
-1003 GVSKYTI
+1003 GVTNYTI
-1010 TPDVATYT
+1010 TPDAQTYT
-1018 FFKLEHDINYSFY
+1018 YVKFTINITYSMYF
-1031 WDSITIYFEGDATDT
+1031 DSITIYYVDGDVVT
-1046 PQPPVHEHEFVE
+1046 PEPPVHEHVFVE

-1069 YVAPQPPVV
+1069 YVAPQPPV
-1078 NGTQVVFDFATLET
+1078 
-1092 TMASNYNSSVAEM
+1092 AEGEK
-1105 TVNGIT
+1105 VELNPEVLG
-1111 FEYLQMKTN
+1111 L
-1120 VYKEDKYLMFCKS
+1120 D
-1133 QPAYLC
+1133 AY
-1139 NLTAFASAIVKIE
+1139 
-1152 VYIPGTAS
+1152 
-1160 GSAGYFLSL
+1160 
-1169 HKEATKGNV
+1169 
-1178 TSETTIVGKDVCL
+1178 
-1191 SIEADA
+1191 
-1197 ADGYTYFNLS
+1197 
-1207 SDSSTGKNGQLAKIV
+1207 
-1222 VTLADGSVVVP
+1222 ADGSKTVDGVQFDFIELGSYGNGIQWRNKTKASSLWNVTALAKPIAKIELVYNAAKATYSNANALKIQFGTDSSVGGYETFLSTENGVTNYTITPDAQTYTYVKFTINITYSMYFDSITIYYVDGDVVT
-1233 PVHEHKFVEGKC
+1233 
-1245 ECGEVDPNYVVPEV
+1245 PETPATV
-1259 PSEPTIAGEA
+1259 NKA
-1269 DLGAIATKDSFGYSK
+1269 DLD
-1284 YDTSFT
+1284 
-1290 SPNGWVTTNA
+1290 
-1300 AIQTGGTADVNPTF
+1300 
-1314 IFIGADN
+1314 
-1321 THKAA
+1321 
-1326 CLNGKV
+1326 
-1332 GASGTL
+1332 
-1338 VSPTLN
+1338 TLN
-1344 GGISKLEFK
+1344 GGKHSSSYADYTSTNGWTVTGCAINSGSTDSTSTANPSFGCLGGADVRAVTLNGGTDKTLGTVKSAVLSGGLSKLSFNYTNL
-1353 WGKAFTDTK
+1353 FTDTK
-1362 IGFTVIVTDLTT
+1362 FSVTVYIKDAQGNVLKEEVVSYD
-1374 NVKYEKTISWEGGKN
+1374 NPNKVKYEVRTYEL
-1389 ENQKVANTV
+1389 
-1398 EFVLDAPIE
+1398 EFAVE
-1407 GDFKVEFINDCPSAS
+1407 GDFVIEIVNNRPNGL
-1422 TSNKDRV
+1422 TGNKDRATIWNIEWV
-1429 SIFDIVWYK
+1429 SAK

>member
-1 MSKKRNLLAGLIC
+1 MSKKRNLFAGLIC

-93 KVNRPNS
+93 KVNRPDS

-110 DLLATVVITATVVAE
+110 DLLAAVVITATVVAE
-125 YSWEE
+125 YSWED

-174 EQGVDKA
+174 EQGVEKA

-190 NVLLSGVVTAKLNAE
+190 NVLLSGVVTAKLNAD

-226 TKINVGDSVE
+226 SKINVGDSVE

-317 DANTGE
+317 DAYTGE
-323 TSWIYYKSYTPEMK
+323 TSWIYYKSYNAEMK
-337 AELEAYVG
+337 AQLEAYVG
-345 KYVKVTGAG
+345 KYVKVTGLG

-417 GIEIADGVAKVTRAD
+417 GVEIVDGVAKVTRAD

-455 VTIKAIVKETPKH
+455 VAIKAIVKETPKH

-487 LGDKEVTEK
+487 LADKEVTET

-533 YLNGEKFTSE
+533 YLNNEKFTSE

-566 FNSGCN
+566 FNSGCH

-632 ATFNIGDLVVFR
+632 ATFNLGDLVVFR
-644 AKYLNNEKFTSADQI
+644 AKYLNNEKFTSEDQI
-659 KVGDVVVVV
+659 KVGDVVVIV

-682 GCYIDSFGTSEAPKH
+682 GCYIDSFG
-697 EHVACPECGKCTAKD
+697 
-712 CDGSAEEKC
+712 DG
-721 AGHAAQPT
+721 Q
-729 EGLKEGQAYKF
+729 
-740 QLVQPKAGKTVYFT
+740 
-754 GAMNGYYY
+754 
-762 ATSEDINAGV
+762 
-772 DVYVEAVEGGYNLY
+772 
-786 FLDKTGAK
+786 
-794 HYMGI
+794 
-799 VPSGT
+799 
-804 HVNAVFD
+804 
-811 GEKTVFTYDATLKTL
+811 
-826 KVAVNGEDYV
+826 
-836 FGTRN
+836 
-841 DNTYTTIGANKV
+841 
-853 SYDPFYVTFVA
+853 
-864 AGTDTPEPP
+864 TPEPP

-888 KDPDYVEPT
+888 VDPNYEAPVSSDKVEVT
-897 VEDQINLTVD
+897 ADNLGLGAYADGSKEVGGVQFDFVE
-907 SLGISSQKYESK
+907 LGS
-919 TATVNGVAFEFIQLG
+919 
-934 NYGNGIQMRDKDGN
+934 YGNGIQWRNK
-948 TSFLWNTS
+948 TKASSLWNVT
-956 AFGKGIAKIELV
+956 ALAKPIAKIELV
-968 FNSAKKT
+968 
-975 YDNPNAVIFS
+975 Y
-985 FGNAADS
+985 NAAKA
-992 LTYSTKLSTSA
+992 TYSNANALKIQFGTDSSVGGYETFLSTEN
-1003 GVSKYTI
+1003 GVTNYTI
-1010 TPDVATYT
+1010 TPDAQTYT
-1018 FFKLEHDINYSFY
+1018 YVKFTINITYSMYF
-1031 WDSITIYFEGDATDT
+1031 DSITIYYVDGDVVT
-1046 PQPPVHEHEFVE
+1046 PEPPVHEHVFVE

-1069 YVAPQPPVV
+1069 YVAPEQPVAGTTVTLTANVTANYNTSAEGEDVTSCTSLAGSDIFTLTVGAPTAAYKNQVYFATSGQIRLYSDASGVGNTLTIKSTKKIVSIAITYEAANRSGATFTIDGTTLAGATDVTEETIDV
-1078 NGTQVVFDFATLET
+1078 NGYSITIANNKTSGQVRLV
-1092 TMASNYNSSVAEM
+1092 
-1105 TVNGIT
+1105 
-1111 FEYLQMKTN
+1111 
-1120 VYKEDKYLMFCKS
+1120 
-1133 QPAYLC
+1133 
-1139 NLTAFASAIVKIE
+1139 
-1152 VYIPGTAS
+1152 
-1160 GSAGYFLSL
+1160 
-1169 HKEATKGNV
+1169 
-1178 TSETTIVGKDVCL
+1178 
-1191 SIEADA
+1191 
-1197 ADGYTYFNLS
+1197 
-1207 SDSSTGKNGQLAKIV
+1207 
-1222 VTLADGSVVVP
+1222 SVVIT
-1233 PVHEHKFVEGKC
+1233 
-1245 ECGEVDPNYVVPEV
+1245 Y
-1259 PSEPTIAGEA
+1259 EA
-1269 DLGAIATKDSFGYSK
+1269 
-1284 YDTSFT
+1284 
-1290 SPNGWVTTNA
+1290 
-1300 AIQTGGTADVNPTF
+1300 
-1314 IFIGADN
+1314 
-1321 THKAA
+1321 
-1326 CLNGKV
+1326 
-1332 GASGTL
+1332 
-1338 VSPTLN
+1338 
-1344 GGISKLEFK
+1344 
-1353 WGKAFTDTK
+1353 
-1362 IGFTVIVTDLTT
+1362 
-1374 NVKYEKTISWEGGKN
+1374 
-1389 ENQKVANTV
+1389 
-1398 EFVLDAPIE
+1398 
-1407 GDFKVEFINDCPSAS
+1407 
-1422 TSNKDRV
+1422 
-1429 SIFDIVWYK
+1429 

>member
-1 MSKKRNLLAGLIC
+1 MSKKRNLFAGLIC
-14 FLFAFVCLVSCVG
+14 FLFALVCLVSCVG

-93 KVNRPNS
+93 KVNRPDS

-125 YSWEE
+125 YSWED

-174 EQGVDKA
+174 EQGVEKA

-190 NVLLSGVVTAKLNAE
+190 NVLLSGVVTAKLNAD

-226 TKINVGDSVE
+226 SKINVGDSVE

-317 DANTGE
+317 DAYTGE
-323 TSWIYYKSYTPEMK
+323 TSWIYYKSYNAEMK
-337 AELEAYVG
+337 AQLEAYVG
-345 KYVKVTGAG
+345 KYVKVTGLG

-417 GIEIADGVAKVTRAD
+417 GVEIVDGVAKVTRAD

-455 VTIKAIVKETPKH
+455 VAIKAIVKETPKH

-487 LGDKEVTEK
+487 LADKEVTET

-533 YLNGEKFTSE
+533 YLNNEKFTSE
-543 DQLKVGDV
+543 DQIKVGDV

-566 FNSGCN
+566 FNSGCY

-632 ATFNIGDLVVFR
+632 ATFNLGDLVVFR
-644 AKYLNNEKFTSADQI
+644 AKYLNNEKFTSEDQI
-659 KVGDVVVVV
+659 KVGDVVVIV

-682 GCYIDSFGTSEAPKH
+682 GCYIDSFG
-697 EHVACPECGKCTAKD
+697 
-712 CDGSAEEKC
+712 DG
-721 AGHAAQPT
+721 Q
-729 EGLKEGQAYKF
+729 
-740 QLVQPKAGKTVYFT
+740 
-754 GAMNGYYY
+754 
-762 ATSEDINAGV
+762 
-772 DVYVEAVEGGYNLY
+772 
-786 FLDKTGAK
+786 
-794 HYMGI
+794 
-799 VPSGT
+799 
-804 HVNAVFD
+804 
-811 GEKTVFTYDATLKTL
+811 
-826 KVAVNGEDYV
+826 
-836 FGTRN
+836 
-841 DNTYTTIGANKV
+841 
-853 SYDPFYVTFVA
+853 
-864 AGTDTPEPP
+864 TPEPP

-888 KDPDYVEPT
+888 VDPNYEAPVSSDKVEVT
-897 VEDQINLTVD
+897 ADNLGLGAYADGSKEVGGVQFDFVE
-907 SLGISSQKYESK
+907 LGS
-919 TATVNGVAFEFIQLG
+919 
-934 NYGNGIQMRDKDGN
+934 YGNGIQWRNK
-948 TSFLWNTS
+948 TKASSLWNVT
-956 AFGKGIAKIELV
+956 ALAKPIAKIELV
-968 FNSAKKT
+968 
-975 YDNPNAVIFS
+975 Y
-985 FGNAADS
+985 NAAKA
-992 LTYSTKLSTSA
+992 TYSNANALKIQFGTDSSVAAYSTFLSTEN
-1003 GVSKYTI
+1003 GVTNYTI
-1010 TPDVATYT
+1010 TPDAQTYT
-1018 FFKLEHDINYSFY
+1018 YVKFTINITYSMYF
-1031 WDSITIYFEGDATDT
+1031 DSITIYYVDGDVVT
-1046 PQPPVHEHEFVE
+1046 PEPPVHEHVFVE

-1069 YVAPQPPVV
+1069 YVAPQPPVAEGEKV
-1078 NGTQVVFDFATLET
+1078 ELNPEVLGLDAYADGSKTVDGVQFDFIELGSYGNGIQWRNKTKASSLWNVTALAKPIAKIELVYNAAKATY
-1092 TMASNYNSSVAEM
+1092 SNANALKIQFGTDSSVAAYSTFLSTENGVTNYTITPDAQTYTYVKFTINITYSM
-1105 TVNGIT
+1105 YFDSITIYYVDGDVVTPETPATVN
-1111 FEYLQMKTN
+1111 K
-1120 VYKEDKYLMFCKS
+1120 
-1133 QPAYLC
+1133 
-1139 NLTAFASAIVKIE
+1139 
-1152 VYIPGTAS
+1152 
-1160 GSAGYFLSL
+1160 
-1169 HKEATKGNV
+1169 
-1178 TSETTIVGKDVCL
+1178 
-1191 SIEADA
+1191 
-1197 ADGYTYFNLS
+1197 
-1207 SDSSTGKNGQLAKIV
+1207 
-1222 VTLADGSVVVP
+1222 
-1233 PVHEHKFVEGKC
+1233 
-1245 ECGEVDPNYVVPEV
+1245 
-1259 PSEPTIAGEA
+1259 A
-1269 DLGAIATKDSFGYSK
+1269 DLD
-1284 YDTSFT
+1284 
-1290 SPNGWVTTNA
+1290 
-1300 AIQTGGTADVNPTF
+1300 
-1314 IFIGADN
+1314 
-1321 THKAA
+1321 
-1326 CLNGKV
+1326 
-1332 GASGTL
+1332 
-1338 VSPTLN
+1338 TLN
-1344 GGISKLEFK
+1344 GGKHSSSYADYTSTNGWTVTGCAINSGSTDSTSTANPSFGCLGGADVRAVTLNGGTDKTLGTVKSAVLSGGLSKLSFNYTNL
-1353 WGKAFTDTK
+1353 FTDTK
-1362 IGFTVIVTDLTT
+1362 FSVTVYIKDAQGNVLKEEVVSYD
-1374 NVKYEKTISWEGGKN
+1374 NPNKVKYEVRTYEL
-1389 ENQKVANTV
+1389 
-1398 EFVLDAPIE
+1398 EFAVE
-1407 GDFKVEFINDCPSAS
+1407 GDFVIEIVNNRPNGL
-1422 TSNKDRV
+1422 TGNKDRATIWNIEWV
-1429 SIFDIVWYK
+1429 SAK

>member
-1 MSKKRNLLAGLIC
+1 MSKKRNLFAGLIC

-64 LIFTTQNKNYPGVTI
+64 LVFTTQNKNYPGVTI

-93 KVNRPNS
+93 KVNRPDS

-125 YSWEE
+125 YSWED

-174 EQGVDKA
+174 EQGVEKA

-190 NVLLSGVVTAKLNAE
+190 NVLLSGVVTAKLNAD

-226 TKINVGDSVE
+226 SKINVGDSVE

-317 DANTGE
+317 DAYTGE
-323 TSWIYYKSYTPEMK
+323 TSWIYYKSYNAEMK
-337 AELEAYVG
+337 AQLEAYVG
-345 KYVKVTGAG
+345 KYVKVTGLG

-417 GIEIADGVAKVTRAD
+417 GVEIVDGVAKVTRAD

-455 VTIKAIVKETPKH
+455 VAIKAIVKETPKH

-487 LGDKEVTEK
+487 LADKEVTEI

-533 YLNGEKFTSE
+533 YLNNEKFTSE

-566 FNSGCN
+566 FNSGCY

-632 ATFNIGDLVVFR
+632 ATFNLGDLVVFR
-644 AKYLNNEKFTSADQI
+644 AKYLNNEKFTSEDQI
-659 KVGDVVVVV
+659 KVGDVVVIV

-682 GCYIDSFGTSEAPKH
+682 GCYIDSFG
-697 EHVACPECGKCTAKD
+697 
-712 CDGSAEEKC
+712 DG
-721 AGHAAQPT
+721 Q
-729 EGLKEGQAYKF
+729 
-740 QLVQPKAGKTVYFT
+740 
-754 GAMNGYYY
+754 
-762 ATSEDINAGV
+762 
-772 DVYVEAVEGGYNLY
+772 
-786 FLDKTGAK
+786 
-794 HYMGI
+794 
-799 VPSGT
+799 
-804 HVNAVFD
+804 
-811 GEKTVFTYDATLKTL
+811 
-826 KVAVNGEDYV
+826 
-836 FGTRN
+836 
-841 DNTYTTIGANKV
+841 
-853 SYDPFYVTFVA
+853 
-864 AGTDTPEPP
+864 TPEPP

-888 KDPDYVEPT
+888 VDPNYEAPVSSDKVEVT
-897 VEDQINLTVD
+897 ADNLGLGAYADGSKEVGGVQFDFVE
-907 SLGISSQKYESK
+907 LGS
-919 TATVNGVAFEFIQLG
+919 
-934 NYGNGIQMRDKDGN
+934 YGNGIQWRNK
-948 TSFLWNTS
+948 TKASSLWNVT
-956 AFGKGIAKIELV
+956 ALAKPIAKIELV
-968 FNSAKKT
+968 
-975 YDNPNAVIFS
+975 Y
-985 FGNAADS
+985 NAAKA
-992 LTYSTKLSTSA
+992 TYSNANALKIQFGTDSSVAAYSTFLSTEN
-1003 GVSKYTI
+1003 GVTNYTI
-1010 TPDVATYT
+1010 TPDAQTYT
-1018 FFKLEHDINYSFY
+1018 YVKFTINITYSMYF
-1031 WDSITIYFEGDATDT
+1031 DSITIYYVDGDVVT
-1046 PQPPVHEHEFVE
+1046 PEPPVHEHVFVE

-1069 YVAPQPPVV
+1069 YVAPQPPVAEGEKV
-1078 NGTQVVFDFATLET
+1078 ELNPEVLGLDAYADGSKTVDGVQFDFIELGSYGNGIQWRNKTKASSLWNVTALAKPIAKIELVYNAAKATY
-1092 TMASNYNSSVAEM
+1092 SNANALKIQFGTDSSVAAYSTFLSTENGVTNYTITPDAQTYTYVKFTINITYSM
-1105 TVNGIT
+1105 YFDSITIYYVDGDVVTPETPATVN
-1111 FEYLQMKTN
+1111 K
-1120 VYKEDKYLMFCKS
+1120 
-1133 QPAYLC
+1133 
-1139 NLTAFASAIVKIE
+1139 
-1152 VYIPGTAS
+1152 
-1160 GSAGYFLSL
+1160 
-1169 HKEATKGNV
+1169 
-1178 TSETTIVGKDVCL
+1178 
-1191 SIEADA
+1191 
-1197 ADGYTYFNLS
+1197 
-1207 SDSSTGKNGQLAKIV
+1207 
-1222 VTLADGSVVVP
+1222 
-1233 PVHEHKFVEGKC
+1233 
-1245 ECGEVDPNYVVPEV
+1245 
-1259 PSEPTIAGEA
+1259 A
-1269 DLGAIATKDSFGYSK
+1269 DLD
-1284 YDTSFT
+1284 
-1290 SPNGWVTTNA
+1290 
-1300 AIQTGGTADVNPTF
+1300 
-1314 IFIGADN
+1314 
-1321 THKAA
+1321 
-1326 CLNGKV
+1326 
-1332 GASGTL
+1332 
-1338 VSPTLN
+1338 TLN
-1344 GGISKLEFK
+1344 GGKHSSSYADYTSTNGWTVTGCAINSGSTDSTSTANPSFGCLGGADVRAVTLNGGTDKTLGTVKSAVLSGGLSKLSFNYTNL
-1353 WGKAFTDTK
+1353 FTDTK
-1362 IGFTVIVTDLTT
+1362 FSVTVYIKDAQGNVLKEEVVSYD
-1374 NVKYEKTISWEGGKN
+1374 NPNKVKYEVRTYEL
-1389 ENQKVANTV
+1389 
-1398 EFVLDAPIE
+1398 EFAVE
-1407 GDFKVEFINDCPSAS
+1407 GDFVIEIVNNRPNGL
-1422 TSNKDRV
+1422 TGNKDRATIWNIEWV
-1429 SIFDIVWYK
+1429 SAK

>member
-1 MSKKRNLLAGLIC
+1 MSKKRNLFAGLIC

-93 KVNRPNS
+93 KVNRPDS

-125 YSWEE
+125 YSWED

-174 EQGVDKA
+174 EQGVEKA

-190 NVLLSGVVTAKLNAE
+190 NVLLSGVVTAKLNAD

-226 TKINVGDSVE
+226 TKVNVGDSVE

-269 EVTPQAWEDQNKG
+269 EVTPQAWDDQNKG

-323 TSWIYYKSYTPEMK
+323 TSWIYYKSYNAEMK
-337 AELEAYVG
+337 AQLEAYVG
-345 KYVKVTGAG
+345 KYVKVTGLG

-388 LLSQISLLATYEEDF
+388 LLSQISLLGTYEEDF

-417 GIEIADGVAKVTRAD
+417 GVEIVEGVAKVTRAD

-455 VTIKAIVKETPKH
+455 VAIKAIVKETPKH

-487 LGDKEVTEK
+487 LANKEATET

-551 VVIVGQLTNYGGTLE
+551 VVIVGQLTNWDGTLE

-632 ATFNIGDLVVFR
+632 ATFNMGDLVVFR

-659 KVGDVVVVV
+659 KVGDVVVIV

-721 AGHAAQPT
+721 AGHAVQPT

-811 GEKTVFTYDATLKTL
+811 SEKTVFTYDATLKTL

-873 VHEHVFVEGKCECGE
+873 VHEHKFVEGKCECGE
-888 KDPDYVEPT
+888 VDPDYVAPEQPGDAEK
-897 VEDQINLTVD
+897 VELNPEVLGLDAYADGSKTVD
-907 SLGISSQKYESK
+907 GVEFSFVELGS
-919 TATVNGVAFEFIQLG
+919 
-934 NYGNGIQMRDKDGN
+934 YGNGIQWRNK
-948 TSFLWNTS
+948 TKASSLWNVT
-956 AFGKGIAKIELV
+956 AFAKPIAKIELV
-968 FNSAKKT
+968 
-975 YDNPNAVIFS
+975 Y
-985 FGNAADS
+985 NAAKATYANANALKIQFGSDS
-992 LTYSTKLSTSA
+992 SVAAYSTFLSTEK
-1003 GVSKYTI
+1003 GTTLYTV
-1010 TPDVATYT
+1010 TPDAQTYT
-1018 FFKLEHDINYSFY
+1018 FVKFTINITYSMYF
-1031 WDSITIYFEGDATDT
+1031 DSITIYYVDGDVVT
-1046 PQPPVHEHEFVE
+1046 PEPPVHEHEFVE

-1069 YVAPQPPVV
+1069 YVAPEQP
-1078 NGTQVVFDFATLET
+1078 GD
-1092 TMASNYNSSVAEM
+1092 AE
-1105 TVNGIT
+1105 
-1111 FEYLQMKTN
+1111 
-1120 VYKEDKYLMFCKS
+1120 
-1133 QPAYLC
+1133 
-1139 NLTAFASAIVKIE
+1139 
-1152 VYIPGTAS
+1152 
-1160 GSAGYFLSL
+1160 
-1169 HKEATKGNV
+1169 
-1178 TSETTIVGKDVCL
+1178 
-1191 SIEADA
+1191 
-1197 ADGYTYFNLS
+1197 
-1207 SDSSTGKNGQLAKIV
+1207 
-1222 VTLADGSVVVP
+1222 
-1233 PVHEHKFVEGKC
+1233 
-1245 ECGEVDPNYVVPEV
+1245 
-1259 PSEPTIAGEA
+1259 IAGEA
-1269 DLGAIATKDSFGYSK
+1269 DLTTIVTPKEFGDSSYSNS
-1284 YDTSFT
+1284 YTST
-1290 SPNGWVTTNA
+1290 NGWVSTNA
-1300 AIQTGGTADVNPTF
+1300 AIQTGNTADVNPQF
-1314 IFIGADN
+1314 MFIGPDK
-1321 THKAA
+1321 THKAV

>member
-1 MSKKRNLLAGLIC
+1 MSKKRNLFAGLIC

-93 KVNRPNS
+93 KVNRPDS

-125 YSWEE
+125 YSWED

-190 NVLLSGVVTAKLNAE
+190 NVLLSGVVTAKLNAD

-226 TKINVGDSVE
+226 TKVNVGDSVE

-317 DANTGE
+317 DAYTGE
-323 TSWIYYKSYTPEMK
+323 TSWIYYKSYNAEMK
-337 AELEAYVG
+337 AQLEAYVG
-345 KYVKVTGAG
+345 KYVKVTGLG

-417 GIEIADGVAKVTRAD
+417 GVEIVDGVAKVTRAD

-455 VTIKAIVKETPKH
+455 VAIKAIVKETPKH

-487 LGDKEVTEK
+487 LADKEVTET

-533 YLNGEKFTSE
+533 YLNNEKFTSE

-566 FNSGCN
+566 FNSGC
-572 IDSFGAVD
+572 
-580 APVEGD
+580 
-586 GSKENPYS
+586 
-594 VEQALEIC
+594 
-602 AALGDKELTE
+602 
-612 QVYVIG
+612 
-618 TISSIKEVSTSYGN
+618 
-632 ATFNIGDLVVFR
+632 
-644 AKYLNNEKFTSADQI
+644 
-659 KVGDVVVVV
+659 
-668 GQLTNYGGTLEFNS
+668 
-682 GCYIDSFGTSEAPKH
+682 YIDSFG
-697 EHVACPECGKCTAKD
+697 
-712 CDGSAEEKC
+712 DG
-721 AGHAAQPT
+721 Q
-729 EGLKEGQAYKF
+729 
-740 QLVQPKAGKTVYFT
+740 
-754 GAMNGYYY
+754 
-762 ATSEDINAGV
+762 
-772 DVYVEAVEGGYNLY
+772 
-786 FLDKTGAK
+786 
-794 HYMGI
+794 
-799 VPSGT
+799 
-804 HVNAVFD
+804 
-811 GEKTVFTYDATLKTL
+811 
-826 KVAVNGEDYV
+826 
-836 FGTRN
+836 
-841 DNTYTTIGANKV
+841 
-853 SYDPFYVTFVA
+853 
-864 AGTDTPEPP
+864 TPEPP

-888 KDPDYVEPT
+888 VDPNYEAPVSSDKVEVT
-897 VEDQINLTVD
+897 ADNLGLGAYADGSKEVGGVQFDFVE
-907 SLGISSQKYESK
+907 LGS
-919 TATVNGVAFEFIQLG
+919 
-934 NYGNGIQMRDKDGN
+934 YGNGIQWRNK
-948 TSFLWNTS
+948 TKASSLWNVT
-956 AFGKGIAKIELV
+956 ALAKPIAKIELV
-968 FNSAKKT
+968 
-975 YDNPNAVIFS
+975 Y
-985 FGNAADS
+985 NAAKA
-992 LTYSTKLSTSA
+992 TYSNANALKIQFGTDSSVGSYETFLSTEN
-1003 GVSKYTI
+1003 GVTNYTI
-1010 TPDVATYT
+1010 TPDAQTYT
-1018 FFKLEHDINYSFY
+1018 YVKFTINITYSMYF
-1031 WDSITIYFEGDATDT
+1031 DSITIYYVDGDVVT
-1046 PQPPVHEHEFVE
+1046 PEPPVHEHVFVE

-1069 YVAPQPPVV
+1069 YVAPEQP
-1078 NGTQVVFDFATLET
+1078 
-1092 TMASNYNSSVAEM
+1092 VAGEK
-1105 TVNGIT
+1105 VELNPEVLG
-1111 FEYLQMKTN
+1111 L
-1120 VYKEDKYLMFCKS
+1120 D
-1133 QPAYLC
+1133 AY
-1139 NLTAFASAIVKIE
+1139 
-1152 VYIPGTAS
+1152 
-1160 GSAGYFLSL
+1160 
-1169 HKEATKGNV
+1169 
-1178 TSETTIVGKDVCL
+1178 
-1191 SIEADA
+1191 
-1197 ADGYTYFNLS
+1197 
-1207 SDSSTGKNGQLAKIV
+1207 
-1222 VTLADGSVVVP
+1222 ADGSKTVDGVQFDFIELGSYGNGIQWRNKTKASSLWNVTALAKPIAKIELVYNAAKATYSNANALKIQFGTDSSVGSYETFLSTENGVTNYTITPDAQTYTYVKFTINITYSMYFDSITIYYVDGDVVTPEP
-1233 PVHEHKFVEGKC
+1233 PVHEHVFVEGKC
-1245 ECGEVDPNYVVPEV
+1245 ECGEEDPNYVAPEQPV
-1259 PSEPTIAGEA
+1259 AGTTVTLTANVTANYNTSAEGEDVTSCTSLAGSDIFTLTVGAPTAAYKNQVYFATSGQIRLYSDASGVGNTLTIKSTKKIVSIAITYEAANRSGATFTIDGTTLAGATDVTEETIDVNGYSITIANN
-1269 DLGAIATKDSFGYSK
+1269 K
-1284 YDTSFT
+1284 TS
-1290 SPNGWVTTNA
+1290 GQVR
-1300 AIQTGGTADVNPTF
+1300 
-1314 IFIGADN
+1314 
-1321 THKAA
+1321 
-1326 CLNGKV
+1326 
-1332 GASGTL
+1332 L
-1338 VSPTLN
+1338 VSV
-1344 GGISKLEFK
+1344 
-1353 WGKAFTDTK
+1353 
-1362 IGFTVIVTDLTT
+1362 VIT
-1374 NVKYEKTISWEGGKN
+1374 YE
-1389 ENQKVANTV
+1389 A
-1398 EFVLDAPIE
+1398 
-1407 GDFKVEFINDCPSAS
+1407 
-1422 TSNKDRV
+1422 
-1429 SIFDIVWYK
+1429 

>member
-375 TAPVVDDQTKANV
+375 TAPVVDDETKANV

-417 GIEIADGVAKVTRAD
+417 GIEIAENVAKVTRAD
-432 EEQTVVLKVTVT
+432 VEQTVVLKVTVT
-444 VGEATASKELT
+444 VGEATASKKLT

-487 LGDKEVTEK
+487 LADTEVTET
-496 VYAYGTVKEI
+496 VYGYGTVKEI
-506 TDLSLSYGNATF
+506 TDLNLSYGNATF

-551 VVIVGQLTNYGGTLE
+551 VVIVGQLTNYGGKLE

-580 APVEGD
+580 APV
-586 GSKENPYS
+586 
-594 VEQALEIC
+594 
-602 AALGDKELTE
+602 
-612 QVYVIG
+612 
-618 TISSIKEVSTSYGN
+618 
-632 ATFNIGDLVVFR
+632 
-644 AKYLNNEKFTSADQI
+644 
-659 KVGDVVVVV
+659 
-668 GQLTNYGGTLEFNS
+668 
-682 GCYIDSFGTSEAPKH
+682 
-697 EHVACPECGKCTAKD
+697 
-712 CDGSAEEKC
+712 
-721 AGHAAQPT
+721 

-762 ATSEDINAGV
+762 ATSEDINASV

-811 GEKTVFTYDATLKTL
+811 SEKTVFTYDATLKTL

-853 SYDPFYVTFVA
+853 SYDPFYVTFVV

-873 VHEHVFVEGKCECGE
+873 VHEHKFVEGKCECGE
-888 KDPDYVEPT
+888 TDP
-897 VEDQINLTVD
+897 N
-907 SLGISSQKYESK
+907 
-919 TATVNGVAFEFIQLG
+919 
-934 NYGNGIQMRDKDGN
+934 
-948 TSFLWNTS
+948 
-956 AFGKGIAKIELV
+956 
-968 FNSAKKT
+968 
-975 YDNPNAVIFS
+975 
-985 FGNAADS
+985 
-992 LTYSTKLSTSA
+992 
-1003 GVSKYTI
+1003 
-1010 TPDVATYT
+1010 
-1018 FFKLEHDINYSFY
+1018 
-1031 WDSITIYFEGDATDT
+1031 
-1046 PQPPVHEHEFVE
+1046 
-1058 GKCECG
+1058 
-1064 EVDPD
+1064 
-1069 YVAPQPPVV
+1069 YVAPETPSNEVI
-1078 NGTQVVFDFATLET
+1078 FDFSAGDTS
-1092 TMASNYNSSVAEM
+1092 MASSYNAEAAEM
-1105 TVNGIT
+1105 TYNGIT
-1111 FEYLQMKTN
+1111 FGYLQMKANTYN
-1120 VYKEDKYLMFCKS
+1120 GSSYLMFCKNTD
-1133 QPAYLC
+1133 AHLY
-1139 NLTAFASAIVKIE
+1139 NKTAFASAIVKVE
-1152 VYIPGTAS
+1152 VTIPSGAS
-1160 GSAGYFLSL
+1160 PSAGYYLNL
-1169 HKEATKGNV
+1169 YKEATSGNKV
-1178 TSETTIVGKDVCL
+1178 SDTKFVGKGASF
-1191 SIEADA
+1191 SIEATA
-1197 ADGYTYFNLS
+1197 EDGFYYFNLS
-1207 SDSSTGKNGQLAKIV
+1207 SDSTTGKNGQVLKIV
-1222 VTLADGSVVVP
+1222 VTLADGNVVVP

-1245 ECGEVDPNYVVPEV
+1245 ECGEVDPDYVAPEV
-1259 PSEPTIAGEA
+1259 PVVPSEGTKVVFDDLAKRTSIDTEHQTWEENGVKVTVNKNTSSSNINEKYFNPIRVYKSHELVVSREQEFSVVVIEVYYSNGADTYITALAGTTFPE
-1269 DLGAIATKDSFGYSK
+1269 GATMTNVDNVFTLVFVSPV
-1284 YDTSFT
+1284 TSF
-1290 SPNGWVTTNA
+1290 SMVMDNA
-1300 AIQTGGTADVNPTF
+1300 QVRINS
-1314 IFIGADN
+1314 I
-1321 THKAA
+1321 
-1326 CLNGKV
+1326 
-1332 GASGTL
+1332 
-1338 VSPTLN
+1338 
-1344 GGISKLEFK
+1344 E
-1353 WGKAFTDTK
+1353 
-1362 IGFTVIVTDLTT
+1362 
-1374 NVKYEKTISWEGGKN
+1374 VK
-1389 ENQKVANTV
+1389 
-1398 EFVLDAPIE
+1398 
-1407 GDFKVEFINDCPSAS
+1407 
-1422 TSNKDRV
+1422 
-1429 SIFDIVWYK
+1429 

>member
-1 MSKKRNLLAGLIC
+1 MSKKRNLFAGLIC
-14 FLFAFVCLVSCVG
+14 FLFALVCLVSCVG

-44 QEVLSKLV
+44 QEALSKLV

-93 KVNRPNS
+93 KVNRPDS

-125 YSWEE
+125 YSWED

-190 NVLLSGVVTAKLNAE
+190 NVLLSGVVTAKLNAD

-226 TKINVGDSVE
+226 SKINVGDSVE

-317 DANTGE
+317 DAYTGE
-323 TSWIYYKSYTPEMK
+323 TSWIYYKSYNAEMK
-337 AELEAYVG
+337 AQLEAYVG
-345 KYVKVTGAG
+345 KYVKVTGLG

-360 IVKNHLLW
+360 ILKNHLLW

-417 GIEIADGVAKVTRAD
+417 GVEIVDGVAKVTRAD

-455 VTIKAIVKETPKH
+455 VAIKAIVKETPKH

-487 LGDKEVTEK
+487 LADKEVTET

-533 YLNGEKFTSE
+533 YLNNEKFTSE

-566 FNSGCN
+566 FNSGCH

-632 ATFNIGDLVVFR
+632 ATFNLGDLVVFR
-644 AKYLNNEKFTSADQI
+644 AKYLNNEKFTSEDQI
-659 KVGDVVVVV
+659 KVGDVVVIV

-682 GCYIDSFGTSEAPKH
+682 GCYIDSFG
-697 EHVACPECGKCTAKD
+697 
-712 CDGSAEEKC
+712 DG
-721 AGHAAQPT
+721 Q
-729 EGLKEGQAYKF
+729 
-740 QLVQPKAGKTVYFT
+740 
-754 GAMNGYYY
+754 
-762 ATSEDINAGV
+762 
-772 DVYVEAVEGGYNLY
+772 
-786 FLDKTGAK
+786 
-794 HYMGI
+794 
-799 VPSGT
+799 
-804 HVNAVFD
+804 
-811 GEKTVFTYDATLKTL
+811 
-826 KVAVNGEDYV
+826 
-836 FGTRN
+836 
-841 DNTYTTIGANKV
+841 
-853 SYDPFYVTFVA
+853 
-864 AGTDTPEPP
+864 TPEPP
-873 VHEHVFVEGKCECGE
+873 IHEHVFVEGKCECGE
-888 KDPDYVEPT
+888 VDPNYEAPVSSDKVEVT
-897 VEDQINLTVD
+897 ADNLGLGAYADGSKEVGGVQFDFVE
-907 SLGISSQKYESK
+907 LGS
-919 TATVNGVAFEFIQLG
+919 
-934 NYGNGIQMRDKDGN
+934 YGNGIQWRNK
-948 TSFLWNTS
+948 TKASSLWNVT
-956 AFGKGIAKIELV
+956 ALAKPIAKIELV
-968 FNSAKKT
+968 
-975 YDNPNAVIFS
+975 Y
-985 FGNAADS
+985 NAAKA
-992 LTYSTKLSTSA
+992 TYSNANALKIQFGTDSSVASYSTFLSTEN
-1003 GVSKYTI
+1003 GVTNYTI
-1010 TPDVATYT
+1010 TPDAQTYT
-1018 FFKLEHDINYSFY
+1018 YVKFTINITYSMYF
-1031 WDSITIYFEGDATDT
+1031 DSITIYYVDGDVVT
-1046 PQPPVHEHEFVE
+1046 PEPPVHEHVFVE

-1069 YVAPQPPVV
+1069 YVAPQPPV
-1078 NGTQVVFDFATLET
+1078 
-1092 TMASNYNSSVAEM
+1092 AEGEK
-1105 TVNGIT
+1105 VELNPEVLG
-1111 FEYLQMKTN
+1111 L
-1120 VYKEDKYLMFCKS
+1120 D
-1133 QPAYLC
+1133 AY
-1139 NLTAFASAIVKIE
+1139 
-1152 VYIPGTAS
+1152 
-1160 GSAGYFLSL
+1160 
-1169 HKEATKGNV
+1169 
-1178 TSETTIVGKDVCL
+1178 
-1191 SIEADA
+1191 
-1197 ADGYTYFNLS
+1197 
-1207 SDSSTGKNGQLAKIV
+1207 
-1222 VTLADGSVVVP
+1222 ADGSKTVDGVQFDFIELGSYGNGIQWRNKTKASSLWNVTALAKPIAKIELVYNAAKATYSNANALKIQFGTDSSVGGYETFLSTENGVTNYTITPDAQTYTYVKFTINITYSMYFDSITIYYVDGDVVT
-1233 PVHEHKFVEGKC
+1233 
-1245 ECGEVDPNYVVPEV
+1245 PETPATV
-1259 PSEPTIAGEA
+1259 NKA
-1269 DLGAIATKDSFGYSK
+1269 DLD
-1284 YDTSFT
+1284 
-1290 SPNGWVTTNA
+1290 
-1300 AIQTGGTADVNPTF
+1300 
-1314 IFIGADN
+1314 
-1321 THKAA
+1321 
-1326 CLNGKV
+1326 
-1332 GASGTL
+1332 
-1338 VSPTLN
+1338 TLN
-1344 GGISKLEFK
+1344 GGKHSSSYADYTSTNGWTVTGCAINSGSTDSTSTANPSFGCLGGADVRAVTLNGGTDKTLGTVKSAVLSGGLSKLSFNYTNL
-1353 WGKAFTDTK
+1353 FTDTK
-1362 IGFTVIVTDLTT
+1362 FSVTVYIEDAQGNVLKEEVVSYD
-1374 NVKYEKTISWEGGKN
+1374 NPNKVKYEVRTYEL
-1389 ENQKVANTV
+1389 
-1398 EFVLDAPIE
+1398 EFAVE
-1407 GDFKVEFINDCPSAS
+1407 GDFVIEIVNNRPNGL
-1422 TSNKDRV
+1422 TGNKDRATIWNIEWV
-1429 SIFDIVWYK
+1429 SAK

>member
-1 MSKKRNLLAGLIC
+1 MSKKRNLFAGLIC
-14 FLFAFVCLVSCVG
+14 FLFALVCLVSCVG

-44 QEVLSKLV
+44 QEALSKLV

-93 KVNRPNS
+93 KVNRPDS

-125 YSWEE
+125 YSWED

-190 NVLLSGVVTAKLNAE
+190 NVLLSGVVTAKLNAD

-226 TKINVGDSVE
+226 SKINVGDSVE

-317 DANTGE
+317 DAYTGE
-323 TSWIYYKSYTPEMK
+323 TSWIYYKSYNAEMK
-337 AELEAYVG
+337 AQLEAYVG
-345 KYVKVTGAG
+345 KYVKVTGLG

-360 IVKNHLLW
+360 ILKNHLLW

-417 GIEIADGVAKVTRAD
+417 GVEIVDGVAKVTRAD

-455 VTIKAIVKETPKH
+455 VAIKAIVKETPKH

-487 LGDKEVTEK
+487 LADKEVTET

-533 YLNGEKFTSE
+533 YLNNEKFTSE

-566 FNSGCN
+566 FNSGCH

-632 ATFNIGDLVVFR
+632 ATFNLGDLVVFR
-644 AKYLNNEKFTSADQI
+644 AKYLNNEKFTSEDQI
-659 KVGDVVVVV
+659 KVGDVVVIV

-682 GCYIDSFGTSEAPKH
+682 GCYIDSFG
-697 EHVACPECGKCTAKD
+697 
-712 CDGSAEEKC
+712 DG
-721 AGHAAQPT
+721 Q
-729 EGLKEGQAYKF
+729 
-740 QLVQPKAGKTVYFT
+740 
-754 GAMNGYYY
+754 
-762 ATSEDINAGV
+762 
-772 DVYVEAVEGGYNLY
+772 
-786 FLDKTGAK
+786 
-794 HYMGI
+794 
-799 VPSGT
+799 
-804 HVNAVFD
+804 
-811 GEKTVFTYDATLKTL
+811 
-826 KVAVNGEDYV
+826 
-836 FGTRN
+836 
-841 DNTYTTIGANKV
+841 
-853 SYDPFYVTFVA
+853 
-864 AGTDTPEPP
+864 TPEPP
-873 VHEHVFVEGKCECGE
+873 IHEHVFVEGKCECGE
-888 KDPDYVEPT
+888 VDPNYEAPVSSDKVEVT
-897 VEDQINLTVD
+897 ADNLGLGAYADGSKEVGGVQFDFVE
-907 SLGISSQKYESK
+907 LGS
-919 TATVNGVAFEFIQLG
+919 
-934 NYGNGIQMRDKDGN
+934 YGNGIQWRNK
-948 TSFLWNTS
+948 TKASSLWNVT
-956 AFGKGIAKIELV
+956 ALAKPIAKIELV
-968 FNSAKKT
+968 
-975 YDNPNAVIFS
+975 Y
-985 FGNAADS
+985 NAAKA
-992 LTYSTKLSTSA
+992 TYSNANALKIQFGTDSSVGGYETFLSTEN
-1003 GVSKYTI
+1003 GVTNYTI
-1010 TPDVATYT
+1010 TPDAQTYT
-1018 FFKLEHDINYSFY
+1018 YVKFTINITYSMYF
-1031 WDSITIYFEGDATDT
+1031 DSITIYYVDGDVVT
-1046 PQPPVHEHEFVE
+1046 PEPPVHEHVFVE

-1069 YVAPQPPVV
+1069 YVAPQPPV
-1078 NGTQVVFDFATLET
+1078 
-1092 TMASNYNSSVAEM
+1092 AEGEK
-1105 TVNGIT
+1105 VELNPEVLG
-1111 FEYLQMKTN
+1111 L
-1120 VYKEDKYLMFCKS
+1120 D
-1133 QPAYLC
+1133 AY
-1139 NLTAFASAIVKIE
+1139 
-1152 VYIPGTAS
+1152 
-1160 GSAGYFLSL
+1160 
-1169 HKEATKGNV
+1169 
-1178 TSETTIVGKDVCL
+1178 
-1191 SIEADA
+1191 
-1197 ADGYTYFNLS
+1197 
-1207 SDSSTGKNGQLAKIV
+1207 
-1222 VTLADGSVVVP
+1222 ADGSKTVDGVQFDFIELGSYGNGIQWRNKTKASSLWNVTALAKPIAKIELVYNAAKATYSNANALKIQFGTDSSVGGYETFLSTENGVTNYTITPDAQTYTYVKFTINITYSMYFDSITIYYVDGDVVT
-1233 PVHEHKFVEGKC
+1233 
-1245 ECGEVDPNYVVPEV
+1245 PETPATV
-1259 PSEPTIAGEA
+1259 NKA
-1269 DLGAIATKDSFGYSK
+1269 DLD
-1284 YDTSFT
+1284 
-1290 SPNGWVTTNA
+1290 
-1300 AIQTGGTADVNPTF
+1300 
-1314 IFIGADN
+1314 
-1321 THKAA
+1321 
-1326 CLNGKV
+1326 
-1332 GASGTL
+1332 
-1338 VSPTLN
+1338 TLN
-1344 GGISKLEFK
+1344 GGKHSSSYADYTSTNGWTVTGCAINSGSTDSTSTANPSFGCLGGADVRAVTLNGGTDKTLGTVKSAVLSGGLSKLSFNYTNL
-1353 WGKAFTDTK
+1353 FTDTK
-1362 IGFTVIVTDLTT
+1362 FSVTVYIEDAQGNVLKEEVVSYD
-1374 NVKYEKTISWEGGKN
+1374 NPNKVKYEVRTYEL
-1389 ENQKVANTV
+1389 
-1398 EFVLDAPIE
+1398 EFAVE
-1407 GDFKVEFINDCPSAS
+1407 GDFVIEIVNNRPNGL
-1422 TSNKDRV
+1422 TGNKDRATIWNIEWV
-1429 SIFDIVWYK
+1429 SAK